1 MMCLERIKTAFAI
14 SYIINN
20 TQVIQIQNLMCI
32 YVASSMSKT
41 LHTDSR
47 NKSSCILLCVTAYIV
62 SDHTIIT
69 PTKCTLLLLKA
80 PDITICTFSS
90 YILPL
95 HVSTRVGHFQGAQC
109 QCLAKVI
116 INYNLLKLR

>member
-1 MMCLERIKTAFAI
+1 MKLCIFVYASPAFFSKCRRRPSLNNFVRPCSQVLSQI
-14 SYIINN
+14 YRCCFLLPPFENLSY
-20 TQVIQIQNLMCI
+20 
-32 YVASSMSKT
+32 
-41 LHTDSR
+41 SR
-47 NKSSCILLCVTAYIV
+47 NVNPKYC
-62 SDHTIIT
+62 HTIIT

-80 PDITICTFSS
+80 PDITICTFLS

-95 HVSTRVGHFQGAQC
+95 RVSTRMGYLQGAQC